1 MDEVLP
7 LFHDFH
13 IAQIKDYQL
22 ELQNDLIKTNEAFQK
37 NLLKNYNKI
46 LSLTDSVNDLSLN
59 LKSVD
64 QDFKTLCFDD
74 EKFQLNK
81 LPPLLH
87 QSTTHI
93 SSLGSEEKISIPSQ
107 NILVIS
113 NWTIS
118 INNFCNRIVTSTTP
132 SRIFD
137 ELLLNF
143 HELSLISV
151 PSNFETL
158 IKNKCYQLQKFLV
171 DSMKT
176 LNLTL
181 LQWVRLYN
189 LLNTEFASKW
199 DDDSLSLFN
208 ESLFET
214 LLNENVQVLLISG
227 TKNKEHQY
235 HPNQQYSD
243 TVVADFVNSSTF
255 RDHLISR
262 TVKEINTH
270 LDTLST
276 LRAKLREPETL
287 HQLDIFHDNDKSV
300 DDGTVSPLDEE
311 ALKQYIDT
319 AVFYSK
325 GLTNDVTLQI
335 YQTVQPTI
343 EILENLEMYKCPQEI
358 LADLKNKLITQLQDF
373 KTQIESFLSS
383 SAGNSTSVVDDFMA
397 SYNNHNLLQLVI
409 DQITQLRQQ

>member
-1 MDEVLP
+1 MDEVIP
-7 LFHDFH
+7 LFREFH

-22 ELQNDLIKTNEAFQK
+22 ELHNDLIKTNEAFQK
-37 NLLKNYNKI
+37 NLLNNYKRI

-64 QDFKTLCFDD
+64 QDFKSLCFDD

-81 LPPLLH
+81 LPTLLH

-93 SSLGSEEKISIPSQ
+93 SPTCSGVSVSLPSQ

-118 INNFCNRIVTSTTP
+118 IDNFCNRIATSTTP

-137 ELLLNF
+137 EMLLRF

-151 PSNFETL
+151 PHNFETL
-158 IKNKCYQLQKFLV
+158 IKKRCFQLQKFLV
-171 DSMKT
+171 ESMTT

-181 LQWVRLYN
+181 LQWVKLYN
-189 LLNTEFASKW
+189 LLNAESSLRW
-199 DDDSLSLFN
+199 DGDLLSEFN

-214 LLNENVQVLLISG
+214 LFNENVQALLGSNIN
-227 TKNKEHQY
+227 NKKHQY
-235 HPNQQYSD
+235 YPNEQDSD
-243 TVVADFVNSSTF
+243 TIILDFVSSSTF
-255 RDHLISR
+255 KDHLIRR

-270 LDTLST
+270 LDTLT
-276 LRAKLREPETL
+276 ILITKLKKPDTL
-287 HQLDIFHDNDKSV
+287 HQLDVFFDNDENV
-300 DDGTVSPLDEE
+300 DHNTVSPLDEDT
-311 ALKQYIDT
+311 LKKYIDT
-319 AVFYSK
+319 ALYCSK
-325 GLTNDVTLQI
+325 GLSNDTTLQI

-343 EILENLEMYKCPQEI
+343 EILQNLEMYGCPQE
-358 LADLKNKLITQLQDF
+358 LLTDLKEKLVTQLQDF
-373 KTQIESFLSS
+373 KTEIETCLSPS
-383 SAGNSTSVVDDFMA
+383 LENSMNIVENFMA

-409 DQITQLRQQ
+409 DQITQLRQ

>member
-7 LFHDFH
+7 LFRDSH
-13 IAQIKDYQL
+13 IPQIKDYQL
-22 ELQNDLIKTNEAFQK
+22 ELQNDLTKTNEAFQK

-59 LKSVD
+59 LKNVD
-64 QDFKTLCFDD
+64 QDFKSLCFND

-81 LPPLLH
+81 LAPLPY
-87 QSTTHI
+87 QTTTHI
-93 SSLGSEEKISIPSQ
+93 SPPRDEEKVSIPSQ

-143 HELSLISV
+143 HELSLIPV
-151 PSNFETL
+151 PSKFEAL
-158 IKNKCYQLQKFLV
+158 VKDKCCRLQKFLV

-181 LQWVRLYN
+181 LQWVKLYN
-189 LLNTEFASKW
+189 LLNTEFSSKW
-199 DDDSLSLFN
+199 DDDLLSIFN

-214 LLNENVQVLLISG
+214 LFNDNVQALLISSANS
-227 TKNKEHQY
+227 KDHQY
-235 HPNQQYSD
+235 HSNQQYKD
-243 TVVADFVNSSTF
+243 AIVVDFVNSSTF
-255 RDHLISR
+255 RDHLIRR

-276 LRAKLREPETL
+276 LRAKLKEPETL
-287 HQLDIFHDNDKSV
+287 HKLDIFHDNDTNLN
-300 DDGTVSPLDEE
+300 DGTV
-311 ALKQYIDT
+311 
-319 AVFYSK
+319 
-325 GLTNDVTLQI
+325 
-335 YQTVQPTI
+335 
-343 EILENLEMYKCPQEI
+343 
-358 LADLKNKLITQLQDF
+358 
-373 KTQIESFLSS
+373 
-383 SAGNSTSVVDDFMA
+383 
-397 SYNNHNLLQLVI
+397 
-409 DQITQLRQQ
+409 